1 MHVVVCGGGLFF
13 TPVAVVLQV
22 YCASLVGGQRC
33 RHRPGWLISTLFKR
47 LDVAGPAS
55 GVVFGLPPR
64 KHIWLA
70 GAEWR
75 AEQAVLLRGQVVESV
90 IVVVSTVHTNV
101 PFWSSSDQRCGEEL
115 TSRVGISVAGLLCLL

>member
-1 MHVVVCGGGLFF
+1 MLMHVVVCGGGLFF

-75 AEQAVLLRGQVVESV
+75 AEQASILRVTGRGSALSAPPGVVDIYS
-90 IVVVSTVHTNV
+90 I
-101 PFWSSSDQRCGEEL
+101 
-115 TSRVGISVAGLLCLL
+115 